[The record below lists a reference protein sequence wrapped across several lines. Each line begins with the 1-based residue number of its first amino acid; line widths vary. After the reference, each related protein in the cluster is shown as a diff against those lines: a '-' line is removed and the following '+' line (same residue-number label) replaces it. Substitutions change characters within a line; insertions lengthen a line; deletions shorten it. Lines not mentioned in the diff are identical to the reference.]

1 MILKNNYFGKI
12 SVMLDKEDRYYD
24 VILTYQNE
32 TTFRFVPWLWMII
45 QKLPLEFFSVNEIDP
60 YSDLS
65 GIAGV
70 IGIVSLMPTSR

>member
-32 TTFRFVPWLWMII
+32 TTFRFVPWL
-45 QKLPLEFFSVNEIDP
+45 
-60 YSDLS
+60 
-65 GIAGV
+65 
-70 IGIVSLMPTSR
+70 